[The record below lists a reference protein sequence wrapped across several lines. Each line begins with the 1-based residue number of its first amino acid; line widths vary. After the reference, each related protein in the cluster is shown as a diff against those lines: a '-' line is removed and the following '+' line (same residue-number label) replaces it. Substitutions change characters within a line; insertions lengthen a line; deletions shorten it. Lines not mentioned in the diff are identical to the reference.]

1 MEQLTQNLNYISMPT
16 QALKITC
23 FLSILPSLEEGEC
36 PAPLNCWLF
45 GQSLQ

>member
-16 QALKITC
+16 QALKMTC
-23 FLSILPSLEEGEC
+23 FLPILLSLGEGEG